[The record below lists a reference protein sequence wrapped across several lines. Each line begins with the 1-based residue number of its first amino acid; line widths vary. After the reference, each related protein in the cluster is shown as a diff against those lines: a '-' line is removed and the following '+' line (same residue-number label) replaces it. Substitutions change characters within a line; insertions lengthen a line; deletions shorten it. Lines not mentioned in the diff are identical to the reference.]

1 MFGLSRV
8 WPWLT
13 QPPASIERPELLRQV
28 HLLLSILAALS
39 AVWIVAIASILV
51 RAGLH
56 GIETAGAELSTTSSL
71 MYLCGGAAT
80 FFSYLLAR
88 RGHPM
93 VASRILVSV
102 ALALA
107 FLQILITGDIRVVD
121 YPINAIVLCSLLLT
135 PADMGVTFAL
145 TVAFYLLLPSLIH
158 AGTLLQMVNILIVT
172 FFIGAVSFLATLFH
186 RRNLKQLEN
195 QAAQMAKD
203 AKRGEETRNMETV
216 ARMATGVAH
225 EFNNVL
231 MAISAYAEIMEL
243 RAQGNAVDDAKGILE
258 ASRRGSQVTEKI
270 LSLSQQQFLKPK
282 AVDVAELLHGRE
294 RDLVSFF
301 GPGRRLSLRSSA
313 EPIVLLIDPDLFYE
327 ALRTLVRKAGENGPV
342 HGTITIGWKLEA
354 LPQNDDSYLPA
365 GNYCAIT
372 ISNSGPEA
380 QEPLKSR
387 IPEPL
392 SGDAEVHTEDISLA
406 AAYGIVRQIGGQI
419 ETRIDSGVSTIFVV
433 TVPTM
438 DMPD

>member
-1 MFGLSRV
+1 MFGLSGV

-13 QPPASIERPELLRQV
+13 EPPAIIERPELRRQV

-56 GIETAGAELSTTSSL
+56 GIEAAGAELSTTSSL
-71 MYLCGGAAT
+71 MYLSGGAAT

-102 ALALA
+102 ALALS

-121 YPINAIVLCSLLLT
+121 FPINAIVLCSLLLT
-135 PADMGVTFAL
+135 PADMGVAFAL

-158 AGTLLQMVNILIVT
+158 TGTLLQMVDILIVT
-172 FFIGAVSFLATLFH
+172 FFIGAASFLATLFH

-203 AKRGEETRNMETV
+203 AKRGEETRSMETV

-225 EFNNVL
+225 EFNNIL
-231 MAISAYAEIMEL
+231 MAISAYAEIMER

-270 LSLSQQQFLKPK
+270 LSLSQQQLLKSK
-282 AVDVAELLHGRE
+282 AVDVTELLHSRE
-294 RDLVSFF
+294 RDLVSYLE
-301 GPGRRLSLRSSA
+301 PGTRLVLRRSA
-313 EPIVLLIDPDLFYE
+313 EPIVLLIDPELFYE
-327 ALRTLVRKAGENGPV
+327 ALRTLARKAEQNGRE
-342 HGTITIGWKLEA
+342 HGAITIGWKLEA
-354 LPQNDDSYLPA
+354 LPQNGDSYLPA
-365 GNYCAIT
+365 GTYCAIT
-372 ISNSGPEA
+372 ISNSGPSA
-380 QEPLKSR
+380 QGSLENRL
-387 IPEPL
+387 PEPL
-392 SGDAEVHTEDISLA
+392 SGEVDMNTEDIALA

-419 ETRIDSGVSTIFVV
+419 EARTDSGIGTIFVI
-433 TVPTM
+433 TVPAM
-438 DMPD
+438 NMPD